1 MEREP
6 SLCHFDDGLET
17 ITGKWKLIILS
28 HIIKNKN
35 MRFSDLMKAIP
46 KITQKMLSKNLK
58 ELEDDDLINRKTYDT
73 IPQKVEYSLT
83 EHGKELIP
91 IIDSL
96 HEWGIEHRKHIQ
108 KKWLE
113 KIEE

>member
-1 MEREP
+1 MSHLARGY
-6 SLCHFDDGLET
+6 S
-17 ITGKWKLIILS
+17 II
-28 HIIKNKN
+28 IDEVRKNVNENGVQVDNQCNKHV
-35 MRFSDLMKAIP
+35 P

-113 KIEE
+113 KMEE